1 MATAAHE
8 ALRAENEKLLD
19 LYAAVGLMRDLQRRY
34 FRERS
39 QQILTA
45 SKTQEALVDKMIA
58 EMRAPTEPQKAMDNP
73 LFQAVRQAREA
84 VKERRIGPAFV
95 PKEER
100 PSAQVYA
107 AGWVELDRALTVVC
121 DIRGTVISAV
131 ERKGSAYN
139 HQATAAQIIAIR
151 EAQRSLQARVRE
163 GWDVSVLNHDTLA
176 VELVLG
182 TKMAGA
188 PFVMKALDLGTP
200 EVRCIPVFKVT
211 ADGNPARAV
220 AMLWAQTGMRPVAL
234 TR

>member
-1 MATAAHE
+1 MKTSVHE
-8 ALRAENEKLLD
+8 ALREENEKLLE

-45 SKTQEALVDKMIA
+45 SKTQEAVVDKMIA
-58 EMRAPTEPQKAMDNP
+58 EMRVLTELPVDIP
-73 LFQAVRQAREA
+73 LSQL
-84 VKERRIGPAFV
+84 VKEAMKEPKILRI

-121 DIRGTVISAV
+121 DSRGVAISAV
-131 ERKGSAYN
+131 ERKGAAYN

-151 EAQRSLQARVRE
+151 EAQLRLQERVKE

-188 PFVMKALDLGTP
+188 PFVMKALSLGTP
-200 EVRCIPVFKVT
+200 EVRCVPVFKVT
-211 ADGNPARAV
+211 ADGNPARAAV
-220 AMLWAQTGMRPVAL
+220 MLWAQTGMRPVAL